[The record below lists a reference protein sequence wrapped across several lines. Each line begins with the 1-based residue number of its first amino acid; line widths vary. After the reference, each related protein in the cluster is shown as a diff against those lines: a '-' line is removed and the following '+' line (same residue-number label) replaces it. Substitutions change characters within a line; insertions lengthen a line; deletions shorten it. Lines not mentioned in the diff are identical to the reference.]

1 MVKGLT
7 KFRDVQPI
15 TIGPFTL
22 TATGLTAKGKP
33 SFEQWETVGEFIKRT
48 HRASGFWLADW
59 LRYGENREDWNER
72 LSQAVDATGLSEK
85 TLKNVRAVGKI
96 EPSRR
101 RDGVEFGLHAE
112 VAGLKPTEQS
122 EWLERAEVQGWDRR
136 ELRLNIRAAKR
147 TRIIEGQARLE
158 GMYRVIYADFPWL
171 YSQQT
176 PGGAQHSF
184 QGMTVEAGIE
194 LPVKAHA
201 LPNSVLFFWATAPM
215 LLEIPGPREL
225 IHAWG
230 FTPKTQIIWDKVD
243 HHVGSYVSVR
253 HELLIIAT
261 RGSCTPD
268 RPTPMF
274 DSVVTERRHGEH
286 SAKPETFR
294 KMIERMYDGPY
305 LELFGRE
312 HVKGWDVVGNDA
324 RLWAEGI
331 ARKELIGSL

>member
-1 MVKGLT
+1 MAAKGLG

-15 TIGPFTL
+15 RIGPFTL
-22 TATGLTAKGKP
+22 TTTGLEVDPKRRPTFDEYEG
-33 SFEQWETVGEFIKRT
+33 VGEFIKKT
-48 HRASGFWLADW
+48 HRASGFWLGDW
-59 LRYGENREDWNER
+59 LRYGETREDWRER
-72 LSQAVDATGLSEK
+72 LSQAVDITGLTEK
-85 TLKNVRAVGKI
+85 TLKNVRAVARI

-101 RDGVEFGLHAE
+101 REGVEFGLHAE
-112 VAGLKPTEQS
+112 VTSLTPDEQS
-122 EWLERAEVQGWDRR
+122 DWLERAELEGWDRR

-147 TRIIEGQARLE
+147 TKIIEGQAVLK
-158 GMYRVIYADFPWL
+158 GMYPVIYADFPWL
-171 YSQQT
+171 YNQQT
-176 PGGAQHSF
+176 PRGAQASF
-184 QGMTVEAGIE
+184 PGMTMEAGIE

-201 LPNSVLFFWATAPM
+201 RPNSVLFFWATAPM
-215 LLEIPGPREL
+215 LFERPGPWE
-225 IHAWG
+225 IINAWG

-274 DSVVTERRHGEH
+274 DSVVTERQQGDH

-305 LELFGRE
+305 LELFGRKKVE
-312 HVKGWDVVGNDA
+312 GWDVFGNDA
-324 RLWAEGI
+324 KLWAEQ
-331 ARKELIGSL
+331 AAS